1 MHFSS
6 SASAGFQNKMSSELF
21 IQVIFENRQVSCY
34 HRVDGIVGKICWYL
48 MGRSHAIL
56 NVIIGGAGSGLLQSQ
71 PSNPTTIP
79 RQDDAHSP
87 HDPPDLSI
95 WESSDV
101 LKTLKVYDE
110 I

>member
-21 IQVIFENRQVSCY
+21 IHIIFKNRQVSCY

-56 NVIIGGAGSGLLQSQ
+56 NVIIGGGGGGLLK
-71 PSNPTTIP
+71 PHCSNPTTISS
-79 RQDDAHSP
+79 QDDTHQ
-87 HDPPDLSI
+87 PPPTFQISLDQK
-95 WESSDV
+95 V
-101 LKTLKVYDE
+101 LTS
-110 I
+110 

>member
-21 IQVIFENRQVSCY
+21 IHVIFKNRQVSCC

-56 NVIIGGAGSGLLQSQ
+56 NVIIGGGGGGGCLVQSHTY
-71 PSNPTTIP
+71 NPTTIP
-79 RQDDAHSP
+79 SQHGP
-87 HDPPDLSI
+87 LSLV
-95 WESSDV
+95 ESF
-101 LKTLKVYDE
+101 
-110 I
+110 